1 MGFHSR
7 TLEESK
13 GKIYLQP
20 PKGPKHDRSK
30 QGKKGEFARLS
41 SVLSQQSGSRAQ
53 AEREGARATRAKGSK
68 KPAPKRLV
76 KPCASP
82 LHPRETQSTPAESGW
97 TQSVREELQGDDS
110 ALSAL
115 AVMESFD
122 EQANRFRV
130 AFTAL
135 SPTAHFHPQ
144 GNSPRVNH
152 FRDEITRRAHKTAD
166 QKNCPAHG
174 TRPRQVEVA
183 D

>member
-1 MGFHSR
+1 MDLILVQHERLRRCLGFHSR

-68 KPAPKRLV
+68 KPAPKRLA

-122 EQANRFRV
+122 EGGPFSPGQPFSRGIYRAESDR
-130 AFTAL
+130 AFSSSGQFA
-135 SPTAHFHPQ
+135 PGQ
-144 GNSPRVNH
+144 
-152 FRDEITRRAHKTAD
+152 
-166 QKNCPAHG
+166 
-174 TRPRQVEVA
+174 
-183 D
+183 

>member
-1 MGFHSR
+1 MKSR
-7 TLEESK
+7 DVRARQQT
-13 GKIYLQP
+13 KIYLQP

-41 SVLSQQSGSRAQ
+41 SVLSQQSGTHEKES
-53 AEREGARATRAKGSK
+53 ARATRAKGSK
-68 KPAPKRLV
+68 PAPKRLA

-122 EQANRFRV
+122 EGGAIFAR
-130 AFTAL
+130 
-135 SPTAHFHPQ
+135 PTVFAWHL
-144 GNSPRVNH
+144 PR
-152 FRDEITRRAHKTAD
+152 
-166 QKNCPAHG
+166 
-174 TRPRQVEVA
+174 
-183 D
+183 